1 MFKHQEYDKME
12 NTYTIWL
19 CGYAKK
25 DFITKFQYKA
35 TNIIGKHELKV
46 RESLSTMVFVG
57 VPNERNKRAEDLD
70 NSHILIRLLG
80 LIFND
85 KIGAREKIDRLTND
99 FKFNEAESFEEELN
113 TMCNISDG
121 IYEDGKQEGLKEGL
135 KEGVTKGVEN

>member
-1 MFKHQEYDKME
+1 
-12 NTYTIWL
+12 
-19 CGYAKK
+19 
-25 DFITKFQYKA
+25 
-35 TNIIGKHELKV
+35 
-46 RESLSTMVFVG
+46 MVFVG